1 MRDCFKDGL
10 SSYCGAGFVDGIVN
24 LALTRCKLTRRQI
37 LGCKFVG
44 IYMEEL
50 NWVIW
55 WDLSVKFVLIWDYF
69 DIGLGFLI

>member
-37 LGCKFVG
+37 LGCKFIGG
-44 IYMEEL
+44 IILCFFYE
-50 NWVIW
+50 IC
-55 WDLSVKFVLIWDYF
+55 LSSLF
-69 DIGLGFLI
+69 